1 MQIIESIKRDFNNN
15 QYDNFLTQIN
25 LPYFKNIKIG
35 AQINFTFPLTVLIGQ
50 NGCGKSSCLQAIK
63 GCPEGNPPS
72 EYWFSTPIDEIKQKD
87 VSAKYSRISAIWP
100 TIWYKYIK
108 DSKEYEVLYQ
118 AVFRKNDPDY
128 WEKREPV
135 QSYGMTT
142 KERDP
147 RLVKEAIY
155 IDFRGEL
162 SAFDKYF
169 YFGERHK
176 KKSIKSNKKQDYL
189 RVQGKKLKKVFDENK
204 IYSTKY
210 KNGRTI
216 FNESPIAFSPDE
228 LENIN
233 YILGKNYT
241 SAKLVYHHLFESY
254 GASILFT
261 TNNLKYSEAF
271 AGSGEMSASILVH
284 KVLNAPNNSLVL
296 LDEPE
301 VSLHPL
307 AQERLRDFLLKQ
319 ILDKKLQIVV
329 STHSP
334 SFVNGLPNEAIKV
347 FREDSNGTFEII
359 ENVSYKSAFK
369 IVGFSLSTM
378 PVVYVEDSLA
388 INIIKSVIEK
398 YKQEGCLDYDNIDVK
413 TNFGGANNLYQDAAA
428 LSTRYG
434 EEFNKNTFFVID
446 GDKKPE
452 IEWLDLSNIND
463 SEISLSMLETNI
475 SNVTGINKMSSLFV
489 NDSNTQNHVLIG
501 QRKQFINYAKNHISY
516 LPAHRPEEI
525 IWSDDYCQ
533 QKLEA
538 LEISNINE
546 KMSQFSTLENYKDR
560 FKLLAKIIYDDDS
573 SKNIECLEKEFVR
586 KWIKSDS
593 PYISQIKVTI
603 LDNIV

>member
-452 IEWLDLSNIND
+452 IEWLDLSNIDD

-475 SNVTGINKMSSLFV
+475 SDVTGINKMSSLFV
-489 NDSNTQNHVLIG
+489 NDSNTPNHILIE

-603 LDNIV
+603 LDKIV

>member
-1 MQIIESIKRDFNNN
+1 
-15 QYDNFLTQIN
+15 
-25 LPYFKNIKIG
+25 
-35 AQINFTFPLTVLIGQ
+35 
-50 NGCGKSSCLQAIK
+50 
-63 GCPEGNPPS
+63 
-72 EYWFSTPIDEIKQKD
+72 
-87 VSAKYSRISAIWP
+87 
-100 TIWYKYIK
+100 
-108 DSKEYEVLYQ
+108 
-118 AVFRKNDPDY
+118 
-128 WEKREPV
+128 
-135 QSYGMTT
+135 MTT

-176 KKSIKSNKKQDYL
+176 KKNVKSNKKQDYL
-189 RVQGKKLKKVFDENK
+189 RFQGHRLKKVFDDNVVYPVP
-204 IYSTKY
+204 YS
-210 KNGRTI
+210 NGKKF
-216 FNESPIAFSPDE
+216 FNELPINFSQDE
-228 LENIN
+228 LKNIN

-241 SAKLVYHHLFESY
+241 SAKLVYHHLFESS

-319 ILDKKLQIVV
+319 IFDKKLQVVV

-347 FREDSNGTFEII
+347 FREDSNGAFEII

-388 INIIKSVIEK
+388 INIIKAVIEK

-413 TNFGGANNLYQDAAA
+413 TNFGGADNLYQDAAA

-446 GDKKPE
+446 GDKKTE
-452 IEWLDLSNIND
+452 IDWIDLSHIND
-463 SEISLSMLETNI
+463 SEISLSILETNI
-475 SNVTGINKMSSLFV
+475 SEVTGINKMSRLFV
-489 NDSNTQNHVLIG
+489 NDSNTPNHVIME

-603 LDNIV
+603 LDKIV

>member
-176 KKSIKSNKKQDYL
+176 KKNVKSNKKQDYL
-189 RVQGKKLKKVFDENK
+189 RFQGHRLKKVFDDNVVYPVP
-204 IYSTKY
+204 YS
-210 KNGRTI
+210 NGKKF
-216 FNESPIAFSPDE
+216 FNELPINFSQDE
-228 LENIN
+228 LKNIN

-241 SAKLVYHHLFESY
+241 SAKLVYHHLFESS

-319 ILDKKLQIVV
+319 IFDKKLQVVV

-347 FREDSNGTFEII
+347 FREDSNGAFEII

-388 INIIKSVIEK
+388 INIIKAVIEK

-413 TNFGGANNLYQDAAA
+413 TNFGGADNLYQDAAA

-446 GDKKPE
+446 GDKKTE
-452 IEWLDLSNIND
+452 IDWIDLSHIND
-463 SEISLSMLETNI
+463 SEISLSILETNI
-475 SNVTGINKMSSLFV
+475 SEVTGINKMSRLFV
-489 NDSNTQNHVLIG
+489 NDSNTPNHVIME

-603 LDNIV
+603 LDKIV